1 MSQLSVNQKIVFGFT
16 ALVALIIVTGLVGY
30 QAGQGIFHH
39 VQKATGVNLPSVSY
53 LLEIDRDLH
62 QALIAERTMI
72 FTDPSEPRFKDL
84 LKEHGDNIGQA
95 ADRWEKFKQIGYLPE
110 GNEQVIAFDRL
121 YAPWIATSR
130 QIVAAVQSGTPEGK
144 ALALQLTHG
153 DSARQFSAARECLN
167 VLTEQFDRDA
177 ATMRAAALSTQRR
190 ATFTNLGVTL
200 FGVLIG
206 AGLTWFVGFRLVRT
220 LREISGSLSS
230 NAEQTSAAARQI
242 STSSQD
248 LAEGAA
254 SQAASLEETSASLE
268 EISGM
273 TQRNA
278 GHAES
283 ARQATQQTRTAAD
296 QGAAEMGQMVEAVGA
311 IEKASGNIAAI
322 IKTIDEI
329 AFQTNILAL
338 NAAVEA
344 ARAGEAGAGFA
355 VVAEEVRS
363 LAQRSAQAARETAEK
378 IEDSVQKSRA
388 GAEVSHRVASRLTE
402 ITKRVREVDGL
413 VNEIASA
420 STQQANALAQLNAAV
435 TQMDKVTQKNAAV
448 AEESASASEELSA
461 QTAGLHEA
469 ISQLDALIGGQAKS
483 TRHAETTIVTPAA
496 TPKPAA
502 AKPAVVR
509 PPLPVKTPEL
519 AAAAKSGDDAFFS

>member
-1 MSQLSVNQKIVFGFT
+1 MRPLSVNQKIVFGFL
-16 ALVALIIVTGLVGY
+16 ALVALIIVTGFVGY
-30 QAGQGIFHH
+30 QAGQGISQH
-39 VQKATGVNLPSVSY
+39 VQKATGVNLPSVSF

-72 FTDPSEPRFKDL
+72 FTDPSEPRFQDL
-84 LKEHGDNIGQA
+84 LKEHAENLAQA
-95 ADRWEKFKQIGYLPE
+95 AERWEKFKQIGHLPE
-110 GNEQVIAFDRL
+110 GNEPVLAFDRL
-121 YAPWIATSR
+121 FAPWVATSR
-130 QIVAAVQSGTPEGK
+130 RVVDARRAGTPEGN
-144 ALALQLTHG
+144 ALATELTHG
-153 DSARQFSAARECLN
+153 LSLHQFSEARECLN

-177 ATMRAAALSTQRR
+177 EAMRVAALSTQKR
-190 ATFTNLGVTL
+190 ATYTNLGVTL

-283 ARQATQQTRTAAD
+283 ARQAAQQTRSAAD
-296 QGAAEMGQMVEAVGA
+296 QGAAEMNQMVEAVSA

-363 LAQRSAQAARETAEK
+363 LAQRSALAARETAEK
-378 IEDSVQKSRA
+378 IEDSVLKSRA
-388 GAEVSHRVASRLTE
+388 GAEVSHRVASRLSE
-402 ITKRVREVDGL
+402 ITQRVREVDGL

-420 STQQANALAQLNAAV
+420 SSQQADALSQLNAAV
-435 TQMDKVTQKNAAV
+435 TQMDKITQNNAAV

-461 QTAGLHEA
+461 QTSGLHEA
-469 ISQLDALIGGQAKS
+469 ISQLDALIGGQARPSALEK
-483 TRHAETTIVTPAA
+483 TTKPVPVK
-496 TPKPAA
+496 KPAA
-502 AKPAVVR
+502 VKPTVGRPATAKASRPAAN
-509 PPLPVKTPEL
+509 KD
-519 AAAAKSGDDAFFS
+519 AADRFFD